1 MEAKRRC
8 RRLRGID
15 VRDPTGLS
23 ARDVWVVVKGIAIRF
38 FQLHVINGLRYPRS
52 ELSDKDPYELLS
64 NSLMSSPE
72 DSKVENAAMAVT
84 YDFSNQTAVVTGG
97 ARGIGRAIA
106 EQLAT
111 SGAEVWI
118 WDIDPVE
125 LAGTHSVVVDVTKR
139 NDISRA
145 LALMKGKSIDIL
157 VNDAGYLGPYRPFE
171 QFDPDEW
178 QRILQVNL
186 LGMLEVT
193 YQVLPVMRRIGKG
206 RIVNLGSLAGKE
218 GLPRLAAYSAASA
231 GVIAFTK
238 ALSREVNDSDIRVN
252 CIAPGPIDTRMIR
265 DLGNETVDAMITAS
279 PLRRLGDPKEV
290 AALVVWLCSDASA
303 FNTGAVFD
311 MSGGRARY

>member
-1 MEAKRRC
+1 
-8 RRLRGID
+8 
-15 VRDPTGLS
+15 
-23 ARDVWVVVKGIAIRF
+23 
-38 FQLHVINGLRYPRS
+38 
-52 ELSDKDPYELLS
+52 
-64 NSLMSSPE
+64 
-72 DSKVENAAMAVT
+72 MAVT

-118 WDIDPVE
+118 WDIDPIEV
-125 LAGTHSVVVDVTKR
+125 AGTHSVAVDVTKR
-139 NDISRA
+139 SDISSA

-171 QFDPDEW
+171 QFDPNEW

-186 LGMLEVT
+186 LGMFEVT
-193 YQVLPVMRRIGKG
+193 HQVLAVMRRIGKG
-206 RIVNLGSLAGKE
+206 RIVNMGSLAGKE
-218 GLPRLAAYSAASA
+218 GLPSLAAYSAASA

-290 AALVVWLCSDASA
+290 AALVLWLCSDASA

>member
-1 MEAKRRC
+1 MR
-8 RRLRGID
+8 
-15 VRDPTGLS
+15 
-23 ARDVWVVVKGIAIRF
+23 
-38 FQLHVINGLRYPRS
+38 
-52 ELSDKDPYELLS
+52 
-64 NSLMSSPE
+64 
-72 DSKVENAAMAVT
+72 VT
-84 YDFSNQTAVVTGG
+84 YDFSGQTAIVTGG

-106 EQLAT
+106 SLLAK

-118 WDIDPVE
+118 WDVDPVE
-125 LAGTHSVVVDVTKR
+125 LAGTRSVAVDVTKR
-139 NDISRA
+139 DKIASA
-145 LALMKGKSIDIL
+145 LALLDGKTIDIL
-157 VNDAGYLGPYRPFE
+157 VNDAGYLGSYLPFE
-171 QFDPDEW
+171 QFDPAEW

-193 YQVLPVMRRIGKG
+193 HQVLRNMRRAGRG
-206 RIVNLGSLAGKE
+206 RIVNMGSLAGKE
-218 GLPRLAAYSAASA
+218 GLPSLAAYSAASA

-238 ALSREVNDSDIRVN
+238 ALSREVNETNIRIN

-265 DLGNETVDAMITAS
+265 DLGNETVDAMISAS